1 MSLSMYRS
9 LYSACALLACAL
21 PAALAQNIT
30 PACAA
35 GVVADGYI
43 DFTQLPPAP
52 NIAPGGTSQQITAT
66 LPVQGIPGLN
76 VTVIIPPLKS
86 ESGGLLYSTNSGLLS
101 INALADTI
109 HLAFSKPVYGLSL
122 EGSVTAR
129 SASFGL
135 ITNTNAESG
144 IGGAPPNFSNNLSFT
159 TEPPYPYGA
168 QLQSSAVI
176 AEADL
181 SFPTAYTGNPV
192 LANLRV
198 QSKANLTTATVPTD
212 GLQMWLQSPVTAPE
226 ESGASATVWK
236 DASGNNHDAT
246 AGAGAQAPLQ
256 AGASG
261 PNCQGGFA
269 FSQNQYFNFNL
280 PISGWDAMTIFLVSK
295 SFTNPPAGTYGS
307 SSAAILWNET
317 GQWGNTFISPW
328 QTTAPFRF
336 GTQQVNNQPAVVRQT
351 DIGQDFT
358 ISRAVHDGSTDSLWV
373 NSLKVF
379 SQGGK
384 QAVLSGTSGAAYLGR
399 GINNTYFNGEISEV
413 LVYNRALTPSEAAAV
428 ESYLRNKFGTK

>member
-1 MSLSMYRS
+1 MILSMYRS
-9 LYSACALLACAL
+9 LYSACALLVCAL
-21 PAALAQNIT
+21 PTALAQNNT
-30 PACAA
+30 PACSA

-43 DFTQLPPAP
+43 DFTQLPTAP

-66 LPVQGIPGLN
+66 LPVEGISGLT
-76 VTVIIPPLKS
+76 VRVIIPPLTS
-86 ESGGLLYSTNSGLLS
+86 PFGGGLYSTRSGLLS
-101 INALADTI
+101 VNAYGGAI
-109 HLAFSKPVYGLSL
+109 HLVFNKPVYGLSF
-122 EGSVTAR
+122 EGSVTNR
-129 SASFGL
+129 GASFSL
-135 ITNTNAESG
+135 TTNTNAESG
-144 IGGAPPNFSNNLSFT
+144 IGGAPPNFASTVSFNAL
-159 TEPPYPYGA
+159 PPFPYGA
-168 QLQSSAVI
+168 QLQTAAVI
-176 AEADL
+176 SDAFLA
-181 SFPTAYTGNPV
+181 FPSAYSGNPV

-198 QSKANLTTATVPTD
+198 QSKSNLTTATVPAN
-212 GLQMWLQSPVTAPE
+212 GLEMWLQSPAASPE
-226 ESGASATVWK
+226 GLGTPSASVWH

-246 AGAGAQAPLQ
+246 AGMQAPLY

-261 PNCQGGFA
+261 PNCQGGYA

-307 SSAAILWNET
+307 LSAAILWNET
-317 GQWGNTFISPW
+317 SPWGNTFISPW

-336 GTQQVNNQPAVVRQT
+336 GTQQVNNQPAVVRPT

-373 NSLKVF
+373 NGLEVF

-399 GINNTYFNGEISEV
+399 GINNSYFNGEISEV
-413 LVYNRALTPSEAAAV
+413 LVYNRAVSAGEAAAV
-428 ESYLRNKFGTK
+428 ESYLRNKFGTR